1 MEKEYMIL
9 TGAMAIFVVFFLIA
23 LFSALS
29 WDKKHSQNRSN
40 AKLALVFSFI
50 IVLISIA
57 RLVLAIQMDI
67 LNASNIIII
76 LLYSVITV
84 KLFLNIRDRR

>member
-29 WDKKHSQNRSN
+29 WDKKYSQNRSN